1 LEEAQQA
8 IQQLFE
14 KINDIKYKAEKS
26 EQMVNWFCF
35 ICMDNGVVWYG
46 MVWYGMVWCGVVW
59 CGVVWCGVVWCDVV
73 WYGMVWYG
81 MVWYGVVL

>member
-35 ICMDNGVVWYG
+35 ICMDNG
-46 MVWYGMVWCGVVW
+46 MVWYGVVW
-59 CGVVWCGVVWCDVV
+59 CGVVWYV
-73 WYGMVWYG
+73 M
-81 MVWYGVVL
+81 